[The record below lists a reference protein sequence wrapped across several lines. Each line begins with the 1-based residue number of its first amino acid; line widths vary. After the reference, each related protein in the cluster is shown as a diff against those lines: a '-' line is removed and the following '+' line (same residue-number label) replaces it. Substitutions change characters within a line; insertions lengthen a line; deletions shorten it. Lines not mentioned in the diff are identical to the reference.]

1 MQRLAAA
8 VFLAGLALPAAA
20 QEQAPFWR
28 GKTVTIVVGT
38 SAGGGF
44 DAYARLVGRFIG
56 KHIPGSPQVVVTN
69 MPGAASNIMAG
80 YVAGVAPKDGTFIG
94 ASLSTQ
100 PLAPVLEEPGTLRYD
115 PGKLAWLGS
124 ANEDV
129 NLCVVRK
136 DSRVKKFADV
146 RDIETLMGGSAETSQ
161 TGYLPVLLNNA
172 TGAKFKMVFG
182 YPGSREIM
190 LAMEKGEV
198 QGQCGMGWAS
208 LQTQYAEFL
217 RNDRVTL
224 LVQER
229 VKEHP
234 DLARLGVP
242 VAGDFALDAE
252 KRKILEIVY
261 AQEIFGR
268 PYFVSAEAPADRI
281 EALRR
286 AFMDTLKGPELLAEA
301 RKIGLDISPIT
312 GPDVQA
318 MLADIY
324 ASPEELKRGLREAVR
339 AKR

>member
-1 MQRLAAA
+1 MQKLAIG
-8 VFLAGLALPAAA
+8 LALVVLALPAMA
-20 QEQAPFWR
+20 QEPAPFWR
-28 GKTVTIVVGT
+28 GKTVNIVVGT

-44 DAYARLVGRFIG
+44 DAYARLVGRHMG
-56 KHIPGSPQVVVTN
+56 KHIPGNPQVVVAN
-69 MPGAASNIMAG
+69 MPGAASNVMAG
-80 YVAGVAPKDGTFIG
+80 YIATVAPKDGTWIG
-94 ASLSTQ
+94 APLSTQ

-115 PGKLAWLGS
+115 PAKLAWLGS

-136 DSRVKKFADV
+136 DARVKTFV
-146 RDIETLMGGSAETSQ
+146 ETREIEIVMGGSAETSQ
-161 TGYLPVLLNNA
+161 TGYLPVLLNNT

-198 QGQCGMGWAS
+198 QGQCGMGWSS
-208 LQTQYAEFL
+208 LQTQYATFL
-217 RNDRVTL
+217 REDRVTL

-229 VKEHP
+229 VKGHP

-252 KRKILEIVY
+252 KRRILEIVY

-286 AFMDTLKGPELLAEA
+286 AFMDTLKDPDLLAEA
-301 RKIGLDISPIT
+301 AKTGLDIGPLT
-312 GPDVQA
+312 GREIQA
-318 MLADIY
+318 MLTEIY
-324 ASPEELKRGLREAVR
+324 ATPEDLRRKLREAVR
-339 AKR
+339 LKR